1 MGILYGL
8 GGVATFAFWAFL
20 FVIGVLWIV
29 LPFAIFGTKRL
40 LQRQIDLQIEG
51 NRKLDALMVALRPA
65 EPAQGTP
72 VISNVDARLAR
83 KENSAPPAP
92 LVVNEVWDE
101 RDRRPSSNPSGAG

>member
-8 GGVATFAFWAFL
+8 GGAATFAFWVFL

-29 LPFAIFGTKRL
+29 LPFAIFGTKKL
-40 LQRQIDLQIEG
+40 LRRQIDLQIE
-51 NRKLDALMVALRPA
+51 NNQKLDALLVAMRPMV
-65 EPAQGTP
+65 PAQGTP

-83 KENSAPPAP
+83 TANPAPPAP

-101 RDRRPSSNPSGAG
+101 RDRRP